1 MRAMDKRDFSEL
13 TRLLDSLG
21 GRFGVPAFDCALA
34 VDGEVVYRHASPGTD
49 PDSLYWLY
57 SATKLVTCAGA
68 MLLMEQR
75 RLSLD
80 DPVSRY
86 LPEYAGLRVR
96 REDGT
101 VLPAE
106 TPLTVR
112 HLMTMTGGLDYDL
125 TRPALRRA
133 LARPEAERTTRAVV
147 AALAEE
153 PLNFAPGTRFRYSFC
168 HDVLGAVM
176 EIASGMRLS
185 EFLCGSILRPLGIKD
200 AVFHPT
206 AEQRARLAP
215 QYMGGAEGETPV
227 PMDGGNEFRFGS
239 MYDAG
244 GAGLMCSVADYITFL
259 SALCRGGLGTNGR
272 RILSPESVA
281 AMASPCLDGRPLED
295 FRLRNPAMRPYNY
308 GLGVRVLT
316 DSAGVPWP
324 AGEFGWDGAAGAY
337 VLADPARHIALFYAQ
352 HVYGSRLFI
361 YEKMHPLIRDAA
373 GRCLRRCGL

>member
-1 MRAMDKRDFSEL
+1 MDKRDFSEL
-13 TRLLDSLG
+13 TQLLDSLG

-34 VDGEVVYRHASPGTD
+34 VDGQLVYRHASPGVD

-68 MLLMEQR
+68 MLLMEQG
-75 RLSLD
+75 RLSLT

-86 LPEYAGLRVR
+86 LPEYAALRVR
-96 REDGT
+96 RDDET
-101 VLPAE
+101 VLPAK
-106 TPLTVR
+106 TPLTVG

-133 LARPEAERTTRAVV
+133 LARPEDERTTRTVA
-147 AALAEE
+147 AALAED
-153 PLNFAPGTRFRYSFC
+153 PLGFDPGTRFRYSFC

-176 EIASGMRLS
+176 EIVSGMRLS
-185 EFLCGSILRPLGIKD
+185 AFLRESILQPLGIED
-200 AVFHPT
+200 ASFHPT

-227 PMDGGNEFRFGS
+227 PMDGRNEWRFGPL
-239 MYDAG
+239 YDAG
-244 GAGLMCSVADYITFL
+244 GAGLLCSVTDYMTFL
-259 SALCRGGLGTNGR
+259 TALGRGGLGANGR
-272 RILSPESVA
+272 RILAPESVA
-281 AMASPCLDGRPLED
+281 AMASPRLDGRPLED
-295 FRLRNPAMRPYNY
+295 FRLRNPAMEPYNY

-316 DSAGVPWP
+316 DGAGVPWP

-337 VLADPARHIALFYAQ
+337 ALADPARHIALFYVQ